1 MILANGLAAGTITAV
16 IVNAFFQHMPSGSA
30 QKAAAGVEAEI

>member
-16 IVNAFFQHMPSGSA
+16 IVNAFFQHLPLE
-30 QKAAAGVEAEI
+30 QFQEKCAAVFRPE